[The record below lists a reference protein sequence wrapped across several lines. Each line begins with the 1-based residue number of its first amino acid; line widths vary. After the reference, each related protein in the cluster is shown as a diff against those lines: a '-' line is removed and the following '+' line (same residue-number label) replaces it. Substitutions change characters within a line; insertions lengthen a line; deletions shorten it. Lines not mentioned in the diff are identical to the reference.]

1 MFRARTQDCDALVRI
16 LLSDAEILTLNSL
29 ELDHKALAAEVSK
42 RWDFTHTRARDPDQ
56 IGLGRGSFVE
66 TSTSTS
72 SALRS

>member
-42 RWDFTHTRARDPDQ
+42 MGFHPHP
-56 IGLGRGSFVE
+56 
-66 TSTSTS
+66 
-72 SALRS
+72 SAPS